1 MNNDITCME
10 IPEFRKKI
18 SSRLN
23 RIDGQI
29 RGIEKMIL
37 NGVVCD
43 EILNQISSVKS
54 ALNGIARIVLETHL
68 RSCVVHNIKSGMEDM
83 MVEELITTVDI
94 FMSKNNMGVIKNT
107 DELISKVEKQIA
119 KMRES
124 IERDECCSSV
134 LKEIACVKDELDT
147 VSKSILKK
155 HIENSLIS
163 RIKDGEEERV
173 IDEFL
178 YTVNKMVK

>member
-68 RSCVVHNIKSGMEDM
+68 RSCVVHNIRSGMENI
-83 MVEELITTVDI
+83 MVEELISTVDI
-94 FMSKNNMGVIKNT
+94 FMSKNNMRVIEDS
-107 DELISKVEKQIA
+107 DELITKVEKQIV

-134 LKEIACVKDELDT
+134 LKEIACVKNELDT

-155 HIENSLIS
+155 YIENSLVTK
-163 RIKDGEEERV
+163 IKLGEEDKV